1 MNLVGQ
7 YAHGSTVLGASV
19 VAISCV
25 MGMAMSFFSFY
36 ARDSLPATSFTVVG
50 NVCKVLSV
58 LLNVVIWDKHASM
71 NGLGALMLCIFA
83 SGVYQPAP
91 MRKDS
96 KEELPLVSGK
106 SGKFSTS

>member
-50 NVCKVLSV
+50 NVCKILSV
-58 LLNVVIWDKHASM
+58 LLNVIIWDKHASPR
-71 NGLGALMLCIFA
+71 GLMALMLCIFA
-83 SGVYQPAP
+83 SAIYQPSP
-91 MRKDS
+91 MRQK
-96 KEELPLVSGK
+96 KEELPLLDKKNSQQK
-106 SGKFSTS
+106 K